1 MNKEEIHELMT
12 EMELKREISKLK
24 LEIKKR
30 DKLIERLKEK
40 IKKLEKR

>member
-24 LEIKKR
+24 LEIKRKN
-30 DKLIERLKEK
+30 KIIQRLKEK
-40 IKKLEKR
+40 LKKGR